1 MKYLFFRFISFR
13 VCHKIYINGL
23 KTVQGIENTC
33 LLAYKVSVQISF
45 SEIERSELDTL
56 STIIVENTH
65 LLRMYKWS
73 LVIKKQGTHGMKIW
87 S

>member
-1 MKYLFFRFISFR
+1 MSFR

-23 KTVQGIENTC
+23 KIVQGIENTC